1 MAANSKRKG
10 GSILLRTTV
19 DVLLMQ
25 TALRQWN
32 YLIRPLINNVGDT
45 LAVKRK
51 AQTLMAEN
59 QQ

>member
-1 MAANSKRKG
+1 MAANSKQKG

-32 YLIRPLINNVGDT
+32 YLIRPLSNNVGDQ

-51 AQTLMAEN
+51 AQTLIAEN